1 MITLKLPDSYSSID
15 FDEGAGVEVCQK
27 KWPAGDVK
35 DTTKRRLFAAG
46 LLQMQQPVILSTT
59 YDEVGNNVGVRLVWK
74 IERRL
79 AEDIT
84 RSVIFYPVS
93 GACWQPH
100 FKGRTMMLSGNYNGW
115 RLEDAWL
122 DK

>member
-1 MITLKLPDSYSSID
+1 MS
-15 FDEGAGVEVCQK
+15 EVCQK
-27 KWPAGDVK
+27 KWQAGNVE
-35 DTTKRRLFAAG
+35 DTTKWRVFAAD

-59 YDEVGNNVGVRLVWK
+59 YDEVGNNVVVRLVWK

-93 GACWQPH
+93 GACW
-100 FKGRTMMLSGNYNGW
+100 
-115 RLEDAWL
+115 
-122 DK
+122 